1 MSANTELEYHL
12 EAGSTLS
19 KLRHAINKEELDN
32 IFGLTDYVSGA
43 KSKLSDLGVDLALL
57 SAVQLPANSS
67 LLLFDKDTKAPSNR
81 AIVSK

>member
-43 KSKLSDLGVDLALL
+43 KSKLSDLGVMWE
-57 SAVQLPANSS
+57 PGIG
-67 LLLFDKDTKAPSNR
+67 KT
-81 AIVSK
+81 